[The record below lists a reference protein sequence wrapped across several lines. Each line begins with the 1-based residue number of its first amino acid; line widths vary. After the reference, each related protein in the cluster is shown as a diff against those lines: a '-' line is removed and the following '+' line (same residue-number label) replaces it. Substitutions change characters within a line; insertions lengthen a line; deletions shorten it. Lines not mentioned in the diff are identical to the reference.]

1 MKEPIFTNLI
11 GKRVIV
17 IWTDRANSDWIA
29 FRLMDEFDG
38 VVKLK
43 GVASPDGIKHN
54 GSFDAARYDEIR
66 NMIEWKENA

>member
-1 MKEPIFTNLI
+1 MKEPLFTNLI

-17 IWTDRANSDWIA
+17 IWIDRANSDWIA

-43 GVASPDGIKHN
+43 GVTSPDGIKHD
-54 GSFDAARYDEIR
+54 GSFAAARYDEIR
-66 NMIEWKENA
+66 DMIEWKENV

>member
-43 GVASPDGIKHN
+43 GSPRRM
-54 GSFDAARYDEIR
+54 A
-66 NMIEWKENA
+66 